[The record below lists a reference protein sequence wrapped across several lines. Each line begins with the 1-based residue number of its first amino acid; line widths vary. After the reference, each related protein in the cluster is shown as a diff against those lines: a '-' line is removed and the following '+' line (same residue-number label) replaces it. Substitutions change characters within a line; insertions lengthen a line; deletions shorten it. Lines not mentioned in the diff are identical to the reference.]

1 MLKQL
6 GRFLRDSQKILDSW
20 DAYSDEHTDLDG
32 WPYDEDAYGRR
43 ASLRDA
49 ATAEAFENVRD
60 GAHHLL
66 ATAQIQLTHLP
77 ARTVQSRWVWQLGV
91 LHAAL
96 DRLDA
101 LHEKWLQT
109 RDSLP
114 ADARPGTEAFDDAL
128 AAYHAEA
135 WSSLDDWATHGHAI
149 GDINTAARHAPSTL
163 APPPTTTAAPAT
175 GHAGTVRR

>member
-1 MLKQL
+1 MLNHL

-20 DAYSDEHTDLDG
+20 NAYSDEATDLDG
-32 WPYDEDAYGRR
+32 WPYDDDAYGRR

-66 ATAQIQLTHLP
+66 ATAQTQLTHLP
-77 ARTVQSRWVWQLGV
+77 AHTVQNRWVWQLGV
-91 LHAAL
+91 LHEAL

-114 ADARPGTEAFDDAL
+114 ADARPGTETFDDAL
-128 AAYHAEA
+128 AVHHAEA

-149 GDINTAARHAPSTL
+149 RDINAAARHAPSPL
-163 APPPTTTAAPAT
+163 APPPTATAAPST
-175 GHAGTVRR
+175 GRAGKVRS